1 MDTLAMKEG
10 IMTDTISKLLLN
22 TLKSYPKDDLVLYK
36 KEGQYV
42 PISTAEFGN
51 RVKHFCLGLKDLGF
65 EEGDKMIILSE
76 SRPEWIISDLGCLC
90 SGGITVPIYTSLLSE
105 AIKYI
110 IDNSDAKIV
119 VYSTPEQWQKIEAIK
134 DELTKVE
141 HYMTFSEEAPEG
153 VLTFARVL
161 EKGQKMAEQ
170 KPELFE
176 ELALKV
182 KSNDTAS
189 IIYTSGTTGIPKGVM
204 LTHSNFLSNV
214 EACSTV
220 IEFTENDTVLSWLPL
235 SHVLERMVTFT
246 LLYKGCTIAYAESM
260 ESVAENMPEVKP
272 HIMVSVPRLFER
284 FYSRVMDN
292 VLSSSPLKRKIFFW
306 ATKVGKEYGQR
317 KLLNQPIPGGLQFK
331 RNLAHKLVFS
341 KIIEKTGGRVR
352 FFVSGG
358 APLSKDI
365 AEFFYA
371 LGLVVL
377 EGYGLTETSPVIA
390 VNTFENLKFGTVGL
404 PIPGVEVKIA
414 EDGEILTKGPHVME
428 GYYKMEVE
436 TNEAMESGWF
446 RTGDIGHLDEEGFLV
461 ITDRKK
467 DILVTAGGKNVAPQ
481 PIENLLK
488 TNPFIM
494 NAVVIG
500 DRRKFISALLVPDFE
515 KLEEY
520 AKVSNIPYEKQSDLT
535 TKEEI
540 LNFMLA
546 EVDRSTPALASY
558 EKIKKIALLDRDFEI
573 DKGEIT
579 PTLKVKRNI
588 VENKYRNIID
598 SMYKE

>member
-1 MDTLAMKEG
+1 
-10 IMTDTISKLLLN
+10 
-22 TLKSYPKDDLVLYK
+22 
-36 KEGQYV
+36 
-42 PISTAEFGN
+42 
-51 RVKHFCLGLKDLGF
+51 
-65 EEGDKMIILSE
+65 
-76 SRPEWIISDLGCLC
+76 
-90 SGGITVPIYTSLLSE
+90 
-105 AIKYI
+105 
-110 IDNSDAKIV
+110 
-119 VYSTPEQWQKIEAIK
+119 
-134 DELTKVE
+134 
-141 HYMTFSEEAPEG
+141 
-153 VLTFARVL
+153 
-161 EKGQKMAEQ
+161 
-170 KPELFE
+170 
-176 ELALKV
+176 
-182 KSNDTAS
+182 
-189 IIYTSGTTGIPKGVM
+189 
-204 LTHSNFLSNV
+204 
-214 EACSTV
+214 
-220 IEFTENDTVLSWLPL
+220 
-235 SHVLERMVTFT
+235 
-246 LLYKGCTIAYAESM
+246 M